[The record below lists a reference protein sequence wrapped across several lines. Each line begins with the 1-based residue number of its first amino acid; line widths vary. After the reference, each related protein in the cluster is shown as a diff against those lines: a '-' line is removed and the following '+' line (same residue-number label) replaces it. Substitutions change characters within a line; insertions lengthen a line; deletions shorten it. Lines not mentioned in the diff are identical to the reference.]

1 MQNKLTTAYDRNKD
15 PILSVL
21 KGIFKNDSLRVL
33 EIGSGSAQHAA
44 YFAKYFKNVL
54 WMTSDKEG
62 QCEVITKKLALEKLP
77 NLRGPLVFEI
87 GKDYFPRYTYD
98 IVFTANTFHIMSWK
112 QCKNLMKMLGGSLR
126 EGAQVMIYGPFNNNG
141 AFTSESNEQFDS
153 SLKERD
159 PQSGIR
165 SFEDVDKNMQK
176 NGFTLYKDYEMPANN
191 RLLVYTRLVFMKDL

>member
-1 MQNKLTTAYDRNKD
+1 
-15 PILSVL
+15 
-21 KGIFKNDSLRVL
+21 
-33 EIGSGSAQHAA
+33 
-44 YFAKYFKNVL
+44 
-54 WMTSDKEG
+54 
-62 QCEVITKKLALEKLP
+62 
-77 NLRGPLVFEI
+77 
-87 GKDYFPRYTYD
+87 
-98 IVFTANTFHIMSWK
+98 
-112 QCKNLMKMLGGSLR
+112 
-126 EGAQVMIYGPFNNNG
+126 MIYGPFNYNG